1 MTTFMRGIDAFTR
14 GLMVFTAF
22 CAFGI
27 AFWIL
32 LEVVAR
38 NANLHIYGAAEYISN
53 FLIVIVF
60 LQLPYAVRMHGM
72 LSVDIFASSLPTRT
86 AVPLSI
92 LASMLGIVFFGL
104 IAAGSIGPAVEA
116 WVEGQYE
123 GEGVVDV
130 PAWPAKFSIVIGCG
144 LAAFFY
150 LVRIVE
156 TCRTGRAVTGVS
168 EASSPY

>member
-1 MTTFMRGIDAFTR
+1 MTSFMRGIDTVTK

-38 NANLHIYGAAEYISN
+38 NSNLHIYGAAEYISN

-72 LSVDIFASSLPTRT
+72 LAVDIFSANLPPRA

-92 LASMLGIVFFGL
+92 LASLLGIVFFGL
-104 IAAGSIGPAVEA
+104 IAAGSIGPAVQA

-144 LAAFFY
+144 LAAFYY

-156 TCRTGRAVTGVS
+156 TWRSGQAVVGAS

>member
-1 MTTFMRGIDAFTR
+1 MTNFMRAIDTVTK

-32 LEVVAR
+32 VEVVGR
-38 NANLHIYGAAEYISN
+38 NANLHVYGAAEYISN

-60 LQLPYAVRMHGM
+60 LQLPYAVHMRGM
-72 LSVDIFASSLPTRT
+72 LSVDIFSSNLPARIG
-86 AVPLSI
+86 APLSI
-92 LASMLGIVFFGL
+92 LAGLLGIVFFGL
-104 IAAGSIGPAVEA
+104 IAAGSIGPAVQA

-130 PAWPAKFSIVIGCG
+130 PAWPAKFSILIGCG
-144 LAAFFY
+144 LASFY
-150 LVRIVE
+150 YVVRIVE
-156 TCRTGRAVTGVS
+156 IFRSGRAAADPS